1 MDKRLRQSFIK
12 YVKPYKKYA
21 FFNIFSNVLYA
32 FFSTLAFLVF
42 IPLLKVL
49 FSEDVHKTI
58 QKPVWT
64 GIEHIKAYYTELL
77 NYHWLE
83 YINAHGQKQALTLV
97 IGLIILIVFLK
108 NITNYLALY
117 FMTFLRNGVL
127 RDMRNDMY
135 DKVLSLPVS
144 FFSERK
150 KGDVIARMTSDVNE
164 VQFAALIVLEIIVR
178 EPLTILFTI
187 VTMLLMNYKLTLFV
201 FIFTPIAGYIISVI
215 GKQLKKDSHLVQKE
229 NSNFL
234 SHIEETLGGLK
245 IVKGFNSEKI
255 FSKKF
260 KTITN
265 NIFKYS
271 NRMVNRQNLAHPASE
286 FLGVLVIVA
295 IVWYGGILVLDDK
308 SLSPAVFIAFIALA
322 YNVLTPAKS
331 IARAGYTIQ
340 KGMASVERIF
350 NILDAD
356 TPLKDKPDAVDKKDF
371 NSDIS
376 LNDVVFRYDENEG
389 DVLRNVSFS
398 INKGEMVALVGQSG
412 SGKTTIANLLLR
424 FYDVNEGSITLDR
437 IDLRD
442 MTKKSLR
449 NLMGL
454 VTQDSILFNDTVRNN
469 IALSNPNAT
478 IEEVINA
485 AKIANAHDFIM
496 ELPKGYDTNIGD
508 SGNRLSGG
516 QKQRLN
522 IARAILKNPPIMVLD
537 EATSAL
543 DTESE
548 KLVQD
553 ALDKLMKNR
562 TSVVIAHRLSTI
574 KNADKIIVMK
584 KGKVVEMGSHKD
596 LMSKEGIY
604 HNLIMLQSFE

>member
-1 MDKRLRQSFIK
+1 MDIRFKKSFYK
-12 YVKPYKKYA
+12 YVKPYKRFA
-21 FFNIFSNVLYA
+21 VLNIISNIFYA
-32 FFSTLAFLVF
+32 LFSTLAFLVF

-49 FSEDVHKTI
+49 FSEDIHKTI
-58 QKPVWT
+58 AKPTWQ
-64 GIEHIKAYYTELL
+64 GIEHIKEYYGQLL
-77 NYHWLE
+77 NYYWLD
-83 YINAHGQKQALTLV
+83 YIHVHGQKQALTMVIVLV
-97 IGLIILIVFLK
+97 IAIVFLK
-108 NITNYLALY
+108 NLFNYFALF

-135 DKVLSLPVS
+135 DKVLSLPVP

-164 VQFAALIVLEIIVR
+164 VQNAALIVLEIIVR

-187 VTMLLMNYKLTLFV
+187 ITMLVMNYKLTLFV
-201 FIFTPIAGYIISVI
+201 FVFTPVAGYIISVI
-215 GKQLKKDSHLVQKE
+215 GKRLKKDSHLVQKE

-234 SHIEETLGGLK
+234 SLIEETLTGLK
-245 IVKGFNSEKI
+245 IIKGFNAESY

-260 KTITN
+260 KTITQ
-265 NIFKYS
+265 NIYHYS
-271 NRMVNRQNLAHPASE
+271 NVMINRQNLAHPASE
-286 FLGVLVIVA
+286 FLGILVIVS
-295 IVWYGGILVLDDK
+295 IVWYGGQLVLNEK

-322 YNVLTPAKS
+322 YNVLTPAKA
-331 IARAGYTIQ
+331 IAKASYTIQ

-350 NILDAD
+350 NILEAEN
-356 TPLKDKPDAVDKKDF
+356 PLKDKPDAIDKEQFEREIVFERVYFKYEDAYVLK
-371 NSDIS
+371 N
-376 LNDVVFRYDENEG
+376 LN
-389 DVLRNVSFS
+389 FS
-398 INKGEMVALVGQSG
+398 IKKGEMVALVGQSG
-412 SGKTTIANLLLR
+412 SGKSTIANLLMR
-424 FYDVNEGSITLDR
+424 FYDVNKGGIK
-437 IDLRD
+437 IDGVDIRD
-442 MTKKSLR
+442 ITKKSLR

-469 IALSNPNAT
+469 IALGKPDASMED
-478 IEEVINA
+478 IIQA

-522 IARAILKNPPIMVLD
+522 IARAILKNPPVMVMD

-553 ALDKLMKNR
+553 ALDKLMQNR

-574 KNADKIIVMK
+574 KNADKIIVMHR
-584 KGKVVEMGSHKD
+584 GEIVEMGSHQE
-596 LMSKEGIY
+596 LMGREGIY
-604 HNLIMLQSFE
+604 HNLIMLQSFA